1 MGIRQTI
8 RVLHRDVG
16 YLLTVLVALY
26 AISGIAVNHV
36 DDWNPSYATSTVD
49 VAVGPVPDAA
59 PAALEAEIVRRLALD
74 PSEVQ
79 GRHRSGTDEFTVFLP
94 HGGAAKVRLSTGAGT
109 VERRTP
115 RAGLFQANV
124 LHLNHLK
131 GVWTIVADVFSLLLL
146 GLAVTG
152 LFMLPGPKGLA
163 GRGKWFVAAGALVPV
178 AFLVHYWWRTS
189 Q

>member
-1 MGIRQTI
+1 M

-36 DDWNPSYATSTVD
+36 DDWNPSYATSVEP
-49 VAVGPVPDAA
+49 VEAGPLDGASP
-59 PAALEAEIVRRLALD
+59 PEALEAELVRRLALD
-74 PSEVQ
+74 PSGVQ
-79 GRHRSGTDEFTVFLP
+79 GRHRSGRDEFTVFLP
-94 HGGAAKVRLSTGAGT
+94 HGGAAKVRISTGSGT
-109 VERRTP
+109 VTRRSP
-115 RAGLFQANV
+115 RRGLFEANV

-131 GVWTIVADVFSLLLL
+131 GVWTVVADLFSVLLL

-163 GRGKWFVAAGALVPV
+163 GRGKWFVLAGALVPV
-178 AFLVHYWWRTS
+178 GFLVHYYLRTA